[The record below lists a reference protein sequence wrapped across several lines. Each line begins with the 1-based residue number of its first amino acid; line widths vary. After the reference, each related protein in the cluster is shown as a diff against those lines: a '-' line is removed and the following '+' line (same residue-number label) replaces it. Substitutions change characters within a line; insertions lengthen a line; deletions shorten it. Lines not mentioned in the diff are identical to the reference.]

1 MGFHTH
7 PHLRGGSLC
16 FLTVSVTS
24 CERSLGMALPDTWT
38 IPVSYVCTWRRVT
51 GRKTPWRSRRQWK
64 ERLRNM
70 SEQKAAATW
79 GWLQGE
85 HSFILTVNLNLD
97 EVQCI
102 PRLCFKT
109 KAKYL
114 SFQLGWNT
122 GRQKKRIIN
131 LVRSIYEWDSSL
143 LTIPTIQTSEYHTFM
158 RGVGGVGL
166 IPGLT
171 PRLAP
176 HACTS
181 AQPYTDAIHMYVIGW
196 CDQSLKGSATICLL
210 NTHSNGP
217 ERGRKNTH
225 SLLCKHALAE
235 GEGSLNAAGRDA
247 WCAKGGLRGYRK
259 NVPGDASSHTSCS
272 GNW

>member
-1 MGFHTH
+1 MHNQIFRHPVAAAGSWKRNRHVEREVRCCYAPDLCWRLMGFHTH

-38 IPVSYVCTWRRVT
+38 IPVSYVCMWRRVM

-122 GRQKKRIIN
+122 GRQKK
-131 LVRSIYEWDSSL
+131 
-143 LTIPTIQTSEYHTFM
+143 
-158 RGVGGVGL
+158 
-166 IPGLT
+166 
-171 PRLAP
+171 
-176 HACTS
+176 
-181 AQPYTDAIHMYVIGW
+181 
-196 CDQSLKGSATICLL
+196 
-210 NTHSNGP
+210 
-217 ERGRKNTH
+217 
-225 SLLCKHALAE
+225 
-235 GEGSLNAAGRDA
+235 NA
-247 WCAKGGLRGYRK
+247 
-259 NVPGDASSHTSCS
+259 
-272 GNW
+272 